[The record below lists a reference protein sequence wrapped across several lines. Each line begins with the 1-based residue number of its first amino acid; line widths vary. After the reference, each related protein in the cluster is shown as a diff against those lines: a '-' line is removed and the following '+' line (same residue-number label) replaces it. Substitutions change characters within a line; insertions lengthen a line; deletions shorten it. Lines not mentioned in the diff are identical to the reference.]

1 MRLGG
6 GLELCRAR
14 SSRVCL
20 MLPLTLR
27 KVELHGQFDVSGMV
41 LSCLGSEKTEIWIWK
56 LASVAKRVEE

>member
-1 MRLGG
+1 M
-6 GLELCRAR
+6 
-14 SSRVCL
+14 CL